1 MRGFPFAV
9 KYLLAL
15 AFSAFLLNANAA
27 SNSDRAKSDL
37 AKERRW
43 EEQIVPSV
51 MVGDAIKLNA
61 DGVKF
66 LALYTEPSTEKAKG
80 AVIIMHGIGVHPAW
94 PDVIEPLRMELPEYG
109 WHTLSLQM
117 PILKNEA
124 KDEDYPPVFPEVP
137 SRIQAGVDF
146 LKKKGVSIIVLSG
159 HSMGSA
165 MASYYLASARD
176 PLVKAYVIISG
187 GPGTPGDSR
196 ADSLENFKK
205 IKTISI
211 LDLYGSEDL
220 KLVTESIKKRG
231 PIGEKLHGD
240 RYQIIKINGANHFYH
255 GKQDELIKA
264 FSGWIDKSSIP

>member
-1 MRGFPFAV
+1 MSKFSITL
-9 KYLLAL
+9 KWLLA
-15 AFSAFLLNANAA
+15 FLLFALFLNANAA
-27 SNSDRAKSDL
+27 SKSDT
-37 AKERRW
+37 AKEKRW
-43 EEQIVPSV
+43 EEQIVPSL

-66 LALYTEPSTEKAKG
+66 LALYSEPSTEKAKG

-94 PDVIEPLRMELPEYG
+94 PDVVENLRVELPEHG

-117 PILKNEA
+117 PILENEA
-124 KDEDYPPVFPEVP
+124 EDKDYPPLFPEVP

-146 LKKKGVSIIVLSG
+146 LKKKGVNTIVLTG
-159 HSMGSA
+159 HSMGTA

-205 IKTISI
+205 FKTINI
-211 LDLYGSEDL
+211 LDIYGNEDL
-220 KLVTESIKKRG
+220 KLVTESINKRG
-231 PIGEKLHGD
+231 PLGKKLHGD
-240 RYQIIKINGANHFYH
+240 RYKVIKIDGANHFYH
-255 GKQDELIKA
+255 GKQDELVKV
-264 FSGWIDKSSIP
+264 FSHWIDKNATK

>member
-1 MRGFPFAV
+1 VKIFPFV
-9 KYLLAL
+9 MKCFLVLSL
-15 AFSAFLLNANAA
+15 SAFLLNANAA
-27 SNSDRAKSDL
+27 SKSDRAKE
-37 AKERRW
+37 KRW
-43 EEQIVPSV
+43 EEQIVPSI

-66 LALYTEPSTEKAKG
+66 LALYTEPSTDKAKG

-117 PILKNEA
+117 PILENEA
-124 KDEDYPPVFPEVP
+124 EDKDYPPVFPEVP

-146 LKKKGVSIIVLSG
+146 LKSKGVSTIVISG

-176 PLVKAYVIISG
+176 SLVKAYVIMGG
-187 GPGTPGDSR
+187 GPGTPGDER

-205 IKTISI
+205 IKTINI
-211 LDLYGSEDL
+211 LDIYGSEDS
-220 KLVTESIKKRG
+220 KLVTKSIKKRG
-231 PIGEKLHGD
+231 PIGKKVHGD
-240 RYQIIKINGANHFYH
+240 RYQIIKIDGANHFYH
-255 GKQDELIKA
+255 GKQNELLKI
-264 FSGWIDKSSIP
+264 FSEWIGKNTMQ

>member
-1 MRGFPFAV
+1 MRGFPFTV

-15 AFSAFLLNANAA
+15 ALFAFLLNANAA
-27 SNSDRAKSDL
+27 SNSDRAKE
-37 AKERRW
+37 KRW
-43 EEQIVPSV
+43 EDQIVPSI

-94 PDVIEPLRMELPEYG
+94 PDVIEPLRMELPEHG

-117 PILKNEA
+117 PILENEA
-124 KDEDYPPVFPEVP
+124 KDEDYPPLFPEVP

-146 LKKKGVSIIVLSG
+146 LKSKGVSTIVLSG

-240 RYQIIKINGANHFYH
+240 RYQIIKIDGANHFYH
-255 GKQDELIKA
+255 GKQSELIKIY
-264 FSGWIDKSSIP
+264 SDWIGKKHRPE